1 MTFLSSSRHFTSGF
15 PSLDPVVSTKHA
27 YLIMA
32 HNQFLSLQ
40 ELVSVLDDARNDIYL
55 HFDKKVKVLPAIRT
69 CYSKLVVVKERIN
82 VIWGDVSQ
90 IKAEYALFKA
100 SFQKETY
107 SYYHLISGV
116 HFPLMSNDDLHR
128 WFAACNDAC
137 VLRRVSVPEGEIP
150 MRFGMYHFFL
160 KHLVSKN
167 RFINKAYHLGWRS
180 ALRIQKGLGIQ
191 RDTSFIRGKASQW
204 CSLSENAVRLLLS
217 SEKKALKL
225 FRRSFCCDEYFV
237 RAFIEDNAI
246 PIVYDNRIC
255 YVEFVNTTPKQFS
268 EDDFETLMSSGA
280 LFFRKMSDTHLG
292 LASKIEQIIRL

>member
-1 MTFLSSSRHFTSGF
+1 
-15 PSLDPVVSTKHA
+15 
-27 YLIMA
+27 MA

-69 CYSKLVVVKERIN
+69 CHSKLVVVSERIN

-90 IKAEYALFKA
+90 IKAEYALFRA

-128 WFAACNDAC
+128 WFEACNGAC
-137 VLRRVSVPEGEIP
+137 VLRKVSVPAGEIP

-160 KHLVSKN
+160 RHLISKN

-180 ALRIQKGLGIQ
+180 ALRMQKGLGIK
-191 RDTSFIRGKASQW
+191 RDTSLIRGKASQW

-217 SEKKALKL
+217 NEKKALNL

-237 RAFIEDNAI
+237 RAFIEDKGI
-246 PIVYDNRIC
+246 PIVFDNRIC

-268 EDDFETLMSSGA
+268 EDDFETLISSGA
-280 LFFRKMSDTHLG
+280 LFFRKMNDSHLE
-292 LASKIEQIIRL
+292 LARKIEQTIRL